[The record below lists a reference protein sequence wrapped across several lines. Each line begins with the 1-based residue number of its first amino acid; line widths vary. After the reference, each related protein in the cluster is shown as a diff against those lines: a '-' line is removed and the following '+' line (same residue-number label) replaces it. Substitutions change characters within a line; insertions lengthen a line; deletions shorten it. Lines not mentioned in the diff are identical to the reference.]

1 MTTRLVSMSEIMR
14 VAPWSLRAL
23 GHPFG
28 VAERATRLVTWTQAA
43 IGHGLEMLRVGE
55 SKLAASMHA
64 PAALRRGDGAAGR
77 YIDAQGRNLLELGP
91 PAIDLVTCDARASGT
106 GDIMIENAIGTLL
119 VPAMADLAVRRDL
132 VAVVAYRAVAG
143 EIGIA
148 GVMAEG
154 WVATCRTSDGPKFF
168 SGGLDSLHAMAD
180 LFDGE
185 MKARLLKHV
194 GALASGDA
202 FVTIAASTSTGAVP
216 TGDAQTVD
224 YAERVARAYRAGIE
238 VATED
243 LDHLYALE
251 RITWAPTS
259 ERSRK
264 QAGY

>member
-1 MTTRLVSMSEIMR
+1 MR

-43 IGHGLEMLRVGE
+43 IGHGLELLRVGE
-55 SKLAASMHA
+55 GKLAASTRA
-64 PAALRRGDGAAGR
+64 PAALRRGGGAAGR
-77 YIDAQGRNLLELGP
+77 HIDAQGRNLLELGP
-91 PAIDLVTCDARASGT
+91 PAIDLVTCDARNSGT

-119 VPAMADLAVRRDL
+119 VSAIADLAVRRDL
-132 VAVVAYRAVAG
+132 ATVVAYRAGAG
-143 EIGIA
+143 EIGIV
-148 GVMAEG
+148 GCPAEG
-154 WVATCRTSDGPKFF
+154 WVAACRTSDGPKFF
-168 SGGLDSLHAMAD
+168 TGSLDSLRATAD
-180 LFDGE
+180 LLDGE
-185 MKARLLKHV
+185 MKARLLKHA

-202 FVTIAASTSTGAVP
+202 LVTIAATTSTAAGLAGGA
-216 TGDAQTVD
+216 GALD
-224 YAERVARAYRAGIE
+224 YADRVARAYRAGIE